1 MLDKV
6 TKEQVKKALTDL
18 KDPEEQ
24 MEALM
29 RLLELQQD
37 DLKTRTEIASHIQVP
52 TNEIPSLQ
60 VFFFR
65 HVIKYV
71 KIHLNFIICTT
82 F

>member
-37 DLKTRTEIASHIQVP
+37 DLKTRTEIASHIQV
-52 TNEIPSLQ
+52 T
-60 VFFFR
+60 
-65 HVIKYV
+65 KYSRNQCV
-71 KIHLNFIICTT
+71 SFVSGTRPKY
-82 F
+82 

>member
-6 TKEQVKKALTDL
+6 TKEQVKKALADL

-29 RLLELQQD
+29 RLLELQKD

-52 TNEIPSLQ
+52 T
-60 VFFFR
+60 
-65 HVIKYV
+65 Y
-71 KIHLNFIICTT
+71 
-82 F
+82 